1 MALSEL
7 LRFVFSVGGAVV
19 VLGGTAL
26 LAIRSASSCAAR
38 RSVAGVFFFY
48 LLASIYAVPEAIDRG
63 LSAGFRPLTA
73 AELPAPPLT
82 LVVLG
87 SGSVT
92 VWDWDGN
99 RYVTTD
105 LYASARVLE
114 AVRLFRMAPGATVV
128 SSGGLQ
134 RPDET
139 GTPTGEAMAAAL
151 RSLGVPTSQLL
162 VDTTARNT
170 REEAIR
176 IAGLLR
182 SRPTGSVILV
192 TTSTHMRRARGAFY
206 AAGLSVIP
214 AIARSPE
221 ADVRAPARWVP
232 SDRGIWYSG
241 LVARELLGTAYYSLR
256 GWLAFSP
263 PIRAPR

>member
-1 MALSEL
+1 MALSDL
-7 LRFVFSVGGAVV
+7 VRFVFSVGGAVV

-26 LAIRSASSCAAR
+26 LAIRTARLAAR
-38 RSVAGVFFFY
+38 RVFAGVFLFY
-48 LLASIYAVPEAIDRG
+48 LLASVHAVPEAIDRG

-92 VWDWDGN
+92 VRDWDGN

-105 LYASARVLE
+105 LYASTRVLE
-114 AVRLFRMAPGATVV
+114 AVRIFRMAPGATVV

-162 VDTTARNT
+162 VNTTARDT
-170 REEAIR
+170 REEAVWV
-176 IAGLLR
+176 AGVLR
-182 SRPTGSVILV
+182 SRPAGPVILV

-206 AAGLSVIP
+206 AVGVSVIP
-214 AIARSPE
+214 AVARSPE
-221 ADVRAPARWVP
+221 ADLRAQARWVP
-232 SDRGIWYSG
+232 SDQGIWYSG
-241 LVARELLGTAYYSLR
+241 LVAHELLGTTYYSLR